1 MTKQQCALHSISSPE
16 AAQTTTT
23 NASSSTRDV
32 RLYRLPQV
40 LARIPVSRS
49 SWFAGIKA
57 GRYPKGYSLGL
68 RTTVWR
74 SDEIDQLISSI
85 ANASSGSQVDAR
97 SRSTSTTSHSNFVPP
112 LAGLCGS
119 MRVLQRR
126 SLILQKLDTK

>member
-1 MTKQQCALHSISSPE
+1 MTKSERALHTISGLE

-23 NASSSTRDV
+23 NASSSISDV

-57 GRYPKGYSLGL
+57 GLYPQGLHLGA

-74 SDEIDQLISSI
+74 SDDIDRLI
-85 ANASSGSQVDAR
+85 
-97 SRSTSTTSHSNFVPP
+97 
-112 LAGLCGS
+112 
-119 MRVLQRR
+119 QR
-126 SLILQKLDTK
+126 LGVAV